1 LELSA
6 PIQLDP
12 SSLSPSELEELNI
25 SPLPSCA
32 SDALGILKS
41 DDVILAALGKELARA
56 YVGVKKAEL
65 AAMESLTFEQEV
77 ELLLDKY

>member
-1 LELSA
+1 
-6 PIQLDP
+6 
-12 SSLSPSELEELNI
+12 LSPSELEELNI

-32 SDALGILKS
+32 SDAPGILKS

-56 YVGVKKAEL
+56 YVGVKNAEL